1 MLWGR
6 ANGRPLRPAALTAV
20 ATKERALAACGLRC
34 TDAGNRLT
42 GDATGGAAVLGF
54 ARFGAPLTLPPLEL
68 TAGVCWGYECP
79 PRSRSRR
86 SPCGWIETPA
96 RSAIERLGEMV
107 NDRSPG
113 APWQHSFVLLRVCDC
128 FLLDITVCT
137 VHTVRSS
144 LLLSPCWQQKIYTAC
159 SYLFLYL
166 CVQVCAHFSAL
177 LSHKTCPSCSFRFFS
192 LRVPFACTAQC
203 CALHVWVC
211 CRCALGVPRRFVT
224 LRSSFANH
232 TPRRHAWADATSA
245 QSVGSSWRN
254 VCRPPTQTTV
264 HTIHNVLLLCFT
276 SVVRLRPSYTT
287 HIVNPPVQWPP
298 SQQAARG
305 DLGDQRQRP
314 LRCTR

>member
-6 ANGRPLRPAALTAV
+6 TNGRPLRPAALTAV

-144 LLLSPCWQQKIYTAC
+144 LLLSPCWPTKNIHRLQLLVPSSVRPSVCALLCSALAQNMPLLQFPVLLSARPVCLHCAALCTAC
-159 SYLFLYL
+159 
-166 CVQVCAHFSAL
+166 
-177 LSHKTCPSCSFRFFS
+177 
-192 LRVPFACTAQC
+192 
-203 CALHVWVC
+203 
-211 CRCALGVPRRFVT
+211 LGV
-224 LRSSFANH
+224 L
-232 TPRRHAWADATSA
+232 
-245 QSVGSSWRN
+245 
-254 VCRPPTQTTV
+254 
-264 HTIHNVLLLCFT
+264 
-276 SVVRLRPSYTT
+276 
-287 HIVNPPVQWPP
+287 
-298 SQQAARG
+298 
-305 DLGDQRQRP
+305 
-314 LRCTR
+314 